1 MTADTPVGI
10 VGLGLMGVALSARL
24 VDAKIPLVGFDI
36 DPVRCG
42 MFKATGGMVATSLR
56 ELAACSRTIIVA
68 VYCGEQVEALFGEI
82 DDGAGAAR
90 PVVICIT
97 TCGPGE
103 IIGIAER
110 ASHAGL
116 PLLEAPISG
125 TSIEVLNGTATAL
138 LAGDDAIIDQVG
150 GTSRIFSARAACA
163 SARSAMPAG
172 PNSRSI

>member
-1 MTADTPVGI
+1 MTTDTPVGI
-10 VGLGLMGVALSARL
+10 VGLGLMGFALSVRL
-24 VDAKIPLVGFDI
+24 IDAKIPLVGFDI
-36 DPVRCG
+36 DPLRCG
-42 MFKATGGMVATSLR
+42 MFKATGGMVATSVR

-68 VYCGEQVEALFGEI
+68 VYSGEQVEALFGEI

-110 ASHAGL
+110 ASRAGL

-125 TSIEVLNGTATAL
+125 TRVCT
-138 LAGDDAIIDQVG
+138 
-150 GTSRIFSARAACA
+150 
-163 SARSAMPAG
+163 
-172 PNSRSI
+172 

>member
-42 MFKATGGMVATSLR
+42 MFKATGGRVATSMR

-68 VYCGEQVEALFGEI
+68 VYSGEQVAALFGEI

-90 PVVICIT
+90 PAVICIT
-97 TCGPGE
+97 TCGPRRGQ
-103 IIGIAER
+103 
-110 ASHAGL
+110 
-116 PLLEAPISG
+116 PPY
-125 TSIEVLNGTATAL
+125 
-138 LAGDDAIIDQVG
+138 
-150 GTSRIFSARAACA
+150 
-163 SARSAMPAG
+163 PAF
-172 PNSRSI
+172 P